1 METILAHKEGVLY
14 GLAGFFLFGWLLA
27 KMPDIIINWAIAHT
41 DAMFAAGDVAD
52 DKLLLAFLRWV
63 NEKFGPKT
71 PDDQSWPLKIN
82 AAALRLIAL
91 LPFVPVRMFFTL
103 HADKIKE
110 LCVKLY
116 ELGIAAAQR
125 EAAKHE
131 HDNDPVDTPPPV
143 A

>member
-41 DAMFAAGDVAD
+41 DAMFAAGDAAD

-71 PDDQSWPLKIN
+71 PDDQSWPLRIN

-116 ELGIAAAQR
+116 ELGIAAAMR
-125 EAAKHE
+125 EIEKHDKTVE
-131 HDNDPVDTPPPV
+131 PPAPPV